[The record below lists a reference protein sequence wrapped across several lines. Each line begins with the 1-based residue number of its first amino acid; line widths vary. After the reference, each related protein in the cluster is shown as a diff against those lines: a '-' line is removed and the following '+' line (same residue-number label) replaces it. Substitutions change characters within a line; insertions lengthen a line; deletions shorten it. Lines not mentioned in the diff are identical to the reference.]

1 MTIRPYDSADAESVV
16 AFALRAW
23 APVFVSIEAALEPEV
38 YRALYP
44 DWRASQR
51 KAVEDALAEQRVW
64 VAEEDGAPVGF
75 VSVALHEKD
84 RMGEVYMLAV
94 DPDYQ
99 RRGVGMALTEHA
111 VEWMREAGMEVA
123 MINTGGDPGHGPARR
138 AYERAGFRAFPVVQY
153 YKKL

>member
-1 MTIRPYDSADAESVV
+1 MQIRPYEPADAETVI

-23 APVFVSIEAALEPEV
+23 APVFASIEAALEPAV
-38 YRALYP
+38 YQAMYP
-44 DWRASQR
+44 DWRVSQR
-51 KAVEDALAEQRVW
+51 KAIEDVLGEQRVW
-64 VAEEDGAPVGF
+64 VAEEDGAAVGF
-75 VSVALHEKD
+75 VSVTLHEKD

-99 RRGVGMALTEHA
+99 RRGFGVALTEHA
-111 VEWMREAGMEVA
+111 AGWMREAGMEVA

-138 AYERAGFRAFPVVQY
+138 AYERAGFRAFPVVQF